1 MFRFSWFL
9 VVVILSACSPVWGQ
23 PNEATLR
30 IWTDSTGKHKLE
42 ASFVGLENQNV
53 VLKKKDGKVIR
64 VPLARLS
71 TKDQ

>member
-9 VVVILSACSPVWGQ
+9 VVVILSACSPIWGQ
-23 PNEATLR
+23 PNEATSR

-53 VLKKKDGKVIR
+53 VLKRRTAKLFAY
-64 VPLARLS
+64 PLHA
-71 TKDQ
+71 